1 MDQSETFRQLANCYR
16 NTVHCSCYYSSYAH
30 QTSNMDILM
39 KYATI
44 ISDTIDGPNTLSLL
58 KEDGYIKWASYLTLS
73 SYQDAKQQTLKLVHQ
88 LVAQENH
95 KAIARLFEILCTDES
110 FVLTRQLFTVIAEN
124 FWQIEDVIPKL
135 SLIIPCYL
143 KEDHQNQM
151 GYFMCTECNP
161 HGYEED
167 WWRSYWCT
175 L

>member
-95 KAIARLFEILCTDES
+95 KAIARIFEMLRIDYPVLCSMIPEISCGQRYSLCLGHNDFLKVMTDDGE
-110 FVLTRQLFTVIAEN
+110 VTVKIMKMA
-124 FWQIEDVIPKL
+124 IVASIVAKTDK
-135 SLIIPCYL
+135 
-143 KEDHQNQM
+143 
-151 GYFMCTECNP
+151 
-161 HGYEED
+161 
-167 WWRSYWCT
+167 
-175 L
+175 